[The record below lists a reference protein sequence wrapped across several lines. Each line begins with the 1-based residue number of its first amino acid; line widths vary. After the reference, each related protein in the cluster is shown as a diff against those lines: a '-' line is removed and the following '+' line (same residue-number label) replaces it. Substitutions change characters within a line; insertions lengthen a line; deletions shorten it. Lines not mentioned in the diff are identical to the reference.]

1 MEDREGTSKER
12 TASDPRPDLIT
23 DQQRN
28 RAGSGG
34 RRISTDVT
42 FNLSQQPA
50 AGKLLNMTVGHH
62 QPLATVCY
70 GDPLRIY
77 RSHILT
83 ERRGKKNM
91 ASRSINPRG
100 KKTRKPITD
109 RFLPV
114 RLKTSHWV
122 EIYLPMGSKPLLGG
136 LFTRDR
142 VTSEYSWS
150 AIFSPVTLGETR
162 RVKNHCLP
170 LETFYPS
177 GKSTK
182 SDIVNHER

>member
-1 MEDREGTSKER
+1 LQWVCFENREDREGTYRER
-12 TASDPRPDLIT
+12 TASDPRPGLIT

-62 QPLATVCY
+62 QPLATGCY

-91 ASRSINPRG
+91 ASRYINPRG
-100 KKTRKPITD
+100 KKLENPIVD
-109 RFLPV
+109 RYL
-114 RLKTSHWV
+114 TI
-122 EIYLPMGSKPLLGG
+122 EI
-136 LFTRDR
+136 
-142 VTSEYSWS
+142 
-150 AIFSPVTLGETR
+150 
-162 RVKNHCLP
+162 KNK
-170 LETFYPS
+170 PS
-177 GKSTK
+177 GRNIFT
-182 SDIVNHER
+182 HG